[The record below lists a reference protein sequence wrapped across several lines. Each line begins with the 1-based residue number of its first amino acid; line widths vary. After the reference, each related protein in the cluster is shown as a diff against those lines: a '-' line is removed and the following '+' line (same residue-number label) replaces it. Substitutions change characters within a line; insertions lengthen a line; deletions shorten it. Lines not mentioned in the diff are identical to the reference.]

1 MVVVYGEDFGG
12 SAGRIDKEK
21 SAPDVKTTLDDGK
34 KRREVTVLRCAL
46 LVTEGMPLGVDV
58 GRIYTEPSW

>member
-1 MVVVYGEDFGG
+1 MVVVYGEDSGG
-12 SAGRIDKEK
+12 SAGSIDNEK

-46 LVTEGMPLGVDV
+46 LVTEGMPLGVDA